1 MPSPRRRLIFK
12 LTRFAM
18 FGLLASTLGIV
29 CMVVFL
35 RSENKTFLA
44 AGLVLVVSGQIGLWV
59 QTLERMRQEDAKWS
73 KRE

>member
-1 MPSPRRRLIFK
+1 MPSPRCTLNLK
-12 LTRFAM
+12 LTRFAV

-35 RSENKTFLA
+35 ASENKTFLA

-59 QTLERMRQEDAKWS
+59 QNLKRMRQEDAKWS